1 MGHAM
6 ILQSYSSVLIT
17 TLFYLCSPFH
27 LRKRKRVA
35 NYRREDFLQMQGEV
49 ETRKSGKHSTIPSVS
64 TERGVPTPK

>member
-6 ILQSYSSVLIT
+6 ILQSYPSVLIT

-27 LRKRKRVA
+27 LRKRVA

-49 ETRKSGKHSTIPSVS
+49 ETRKSGKRSIIRSVS
-64 TERGVPTPK
+64 TERGAPTPK